1 MATLVPNKEVEVRAV
16 LFDLDN
22 TLYPAE
28 KDLFSLID
36 VRINRYMEEV
46 VAIDSEDVD
55 ELRRRYWKDY
65 GATLQGL
72 IRHHGID
79 PEDYLDYVHAVD
91 VSSRLSSDLE
101 LQQAINEL
109 SLPSYVF
116 TNGSRC
122 HVDRVVTALGL
133 DGLFAGVFDIRIADY
148 QPKPNPAPYQQVLE
162 TLGLSGAQ
170 CIMVEDQL
178 QNLRVAKQFGMKTVL
193 VGPGATVE
201 PENSYV
207 DAQLERSADIGK
219 LVFEWLEAV

>member
-1 MATLVPNKEVEVRAV
+1 MTQNKGAIMKAV

-28 KDLFSLID
+28 RDLFSLID

-46 VAIDSEDVD
+46 VAIDPAEVD
-55 ELRRRYWKDY
+55 GLRRRYWKDY

-72 IRHHGID
+72 IRYHGVD

-91 VSSRLSSDLE
+91 VSTKLCFDSE
-101 LQQAINEL
+101 LQQVINNL
-109 SLPSYVF
+109 RLPSYVF

-133 DGLFAGVFDIRIADY
+133 DGLFAGVFDIRIAAY
-148 QPKPNPAPYQQVLE
+148 QPKPHPDPYHQVLE
-162 TLGLSGAQ
+162 ALELSGDQ

-178 QNLRVAKQFGMKTVL
+178 QNLKVAKEFGMKTVL
-193 VGPGATVE
+193 VGSGAAAI

-207 DAQLERSADIGK
+207 DAQLDRPAEIGQ
-219 LVFEWLEAV
+219 LVDEWLEVV

>member
-1 MATLVPNKEVEVRAV
+1 MAMKAV

-28 KDLFSLID
+28 RDLFSLID

-46 VAIDSEDVD
+46 VAIDSAEVD

-72 IRHHGID
+72 ILHHGVD

-91 VSSRLSSDLE
+91 VASRLSSDHE
-101 LQQAINEL
+101 LQQAISNL
-109 SLPSYVF
+109 RLPSYVF

-122 HVDRVVTALGL
+122 HADRVVAALGL
-133 DGLFAGVFDIRIADY
+133 DGLFSDVFDIRIADY
-148 QPKPNPAPYQQVLE
+148 QPKPNPDPYQQVLE
-162 TLGLSGAQ
+162 ELGLSGDQ

-178 QNLRVAKQFGMKTVL
+178 QNLQMAKQFGMKTVL
-193 VGPGATVE
+193 VGSGPSVD

-219 LVFEWLEAV
+219 LVDEWLGAV